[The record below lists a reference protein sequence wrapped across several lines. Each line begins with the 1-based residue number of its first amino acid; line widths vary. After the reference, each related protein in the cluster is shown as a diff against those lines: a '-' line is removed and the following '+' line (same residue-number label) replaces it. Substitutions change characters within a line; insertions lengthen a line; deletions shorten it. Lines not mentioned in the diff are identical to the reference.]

1 MVTRNQ
7 ILGAYERRRSS
18 KEMQKR
24 RKNCRPSKLTT
35 WQICFQAPHTERV
48 NHPKSSGIGE
58 NGSIKWVDEVFPYDV
73 EEILLHEGY
82 IDDDENPENSY
93 EPSDD
98 NDNEFWIDLYP
109 CHHFLAD
116 ISYTCFY
123 MD

>member
-1 MVTRNQ
+1 MVHSFSMWSLKTD
-7 ILGAYERRRSS
+7 LPGGKFA
-18 KEMQKR
+18 
-24 RKNCRPSKLTT
+24 
-35 WQICFQAPHTERV
+35 
-48 NHPKSSGIGE
+48 KSSGIGE